1 MRINAGSDRSIGTV
15 HGFQSAEDGIR
26 QEAFANA
33 SLIAAA
39 PDLLEA
45 LQAFAAVDAFEGWH
59 PKYRDAIAKAEEA
72 IAKATAQ

>member
-1 MRINAGSDRSIGTV
+1 MQINAGSDRSIGTV

-39 PDLLEA
+39 PDM
-45 LQAFAAVDAFEGWH
+45 LQALLVLRSYFEGNGQI
-59 PKYRDAIAKAEEA
+59 PNALAPAIAA
-72 IAKATAQ
+72 IAKATEQ

>member
-39 PDLLEA
+39 PELLDICESILA
-45 LQAFAAVDAFEGWH
+45 EVDYEGLNLESGRVAKLRAV
-59 PKYRDAIAKAEEA
+59 